1 MLWKDVTQNDSIPP
15 NVCTVEA
22 LWVQQKVKWGWCKSL
37 WPLCCTAASS
47 HTRRTRSL
55 HTCSS
60 LCLWRPL
67 VVDCGIGREQTAS
80 AGSSTSCCSV
90 LPSFLLLLLLI
101 GCDYHHSCW
110 PVALLDQLGYC
121 LRLVCNVLAA
131 QCVCLRVMSD
141 VICWNIAH
149 PNWPNCEANEKV
161 EFGTHSILVEM
172 IIIICWSMRQF
183 KARRQIF
190 PLLLFNYSYTNL
202 FSHS

>member
-90 LPSFLLLLLLI
+90 LPSFLLLLLLLAVTITIPAGPSLFWTNSATVCAWCATSLQLSVCVFVWCLMSYAGTLLIQI
-101 GCDYHHSCW
+101 GQTVR
-110 PVALLDQLGYC
+110 PMKKL
-121 LRLVCNVLAA
+121 
-131 QCVCLRVMSD
+131 
-141 VICWNIAH
+141 
-149 PNWPNCEANEKV
+149 
-161 EFGTHSILVEM
+161 
-172 IIIICWSMRQF
+172 
-183 KARRQIF
+183 
-190 PLLLFNYSYTNL
+190 NL
-202 FSHS
+202 ELTVF